1 MSQENT
7 SGNTKRNKR
16 KVTRSNP
23 STPEKL
29 PELTPP
35 QLFTNP
41 NYSSETQVGGSS
53 TQPISSF
60 PTLKNMRAEK
70 EMEERIRKEEAGYEL
85 LRIYNK
91 LEGSRPTETKPNA
104 KYVPKDDSNEDESS
118 KEESSDDEPAK
129 TQARQTAAIPQATGT
144 KTVFMGNL
152 SYSIEEN
159 DIINFFKDVREVAEV
174 RFGMRDEIFAGYG
187 HVEFTTPDAA
197 QKVVEL
203 NGTNLLGR
211 DVKIDL
217 TKERGGKS
225 AYTPG
230 GTRESNDRKILIA
243 ILPLSMIENMNL
255 PHCYSSPSLPQS

>member
-1 MSQENT
+1 
-7 SGNTKRNKR
+7 
-16 KVTRSNP
+16 
-23 STPEKL
+23 
-29 PELTPP
+29 
-35 QLFTNP
+35 
-41 NYSSETQVGGSS
+41 
-53 TQPISSF
+53 
-60 PTLKNMRAEK
+60 
-70 EMEERIRKEEAGYEL
+70 ME
-85 LRIYNK
+85 
-91 LEGSRPTETKPNA
+91 EGSRPTETKPNA

-230 GTRESNDRKILIA
+230 GTRESNDR
-243 ILPLSMIENMNL
+243 
-255 PHCYSSPSLPQS
+255 